1 VSEVWE
7 VLGYEG
13 TASEIAIAL
22 GESKDIEV
30 IEGPPGCGKSWLAKG
45 VGGLWEMAGGST
57 VLVEGDRRR
66 SDVALYALS
75 SAMRALPDKFPIWSL
90 LGNLAQA
97 GEGALLGTG
106 GALTKAVELLV
117 ETRGK
122 RHKGRAILLDDAEQD
137 IVAKLDS
144 LSRKGPLL
152 IVADNLHWW
161 DARSI
166 DLLGSLRDSRM
177 AEAFPFLDEMR
188 LLAVQTGE
196 RHQAA
201 ANPTARDTLLVPL
214 ETRRIDLEKVPREK
228 FGGVLAALGAEPPPA
243 EDVVRAIYE
252 LSGGH
257 LALAHQCARRIAV
270 GEAEIFLSVG
280 DEEEFVRSL
289 LSERLQNLGD
299 TGRLAVGLLEV
310 AAILGLTFDR
320 REVMCAS
327 TLEESETARLLR
339 FCRDESIL
347 EPVDDGWNFAHEHYQ
362 RYFLDLGGSDRAG
375 IHERWGSCLCLLR
388 PGDYELR
395 CINALDGD
403 SPMEA
408 ATFGVLAALQAERE
422 ARPWGELP
430 PTILDAI
437 DACSMTGVLKRL
449 VTAHRHLNEY
459 RFEVCL
465 ETLDAVTEPI
475 PQQLR
480 AERDYLRAMCLM
492 STRSESDR
500 TEGRSM
506 LRAWDGYERE
516 EPEIGI
522 RLMLLLLYGMF
533 HLLDKE
539 QAWDFDALIR
549 QRLNERASFD
559 PTALDALHT
568 LERCAGGLYET
579 DVALRKNRRA
589 AAYFGPGEG
598 QSTIRRPVEYY
609 RSLVNLG
616 ASLINNGDF
625 EKARDA
631 YCEVD
636 KLIDSYPEGVFP
648 RIDYPKMNCILAEHR
663 MEAIDPA
670 EAALR
675 QRQVVETLKIESDP
689 FYLENALAVYL
700 CLDGRHEESLEIY
713 DRLDDRLFASRSQPE
728 PSMIYLIKANRC
740 AARFV
745 AGQVVEAQ
753 EEWPRLAEA
762 ADLNAYTD
770 RAAVLRRHRLL
781 AELIAQGR
789 PVTARE
795 FDRYLI
801 DCQTSAL
808 GPLWKASGRGFE
820 MPAIEF
826 WREN

>member
-1 VSEVWE
+1 MPEVWE

-13 TASEIAIAL
+13 AASEIAVAL

-57 VLVEGDRRR
+57 VLAEGDRRR
-66 SDVALYALS
+66 SDVALYALG
-75 SAMRALPDKFPIWSL
+75 SAMRGLPDKFPLLSL
-90 LGNLAQA
+90 LGKLAQA
-97 GEGALLGTG
+97 GEAALLGTG
-106 GALTKAVELLV
+106 GAVTEAVELMV

-122 RHKGRAILLDDAEQD
+122 RRKGRAILLDDAEQD

-144 LSRKGPLL
+144 LSKKGPLL
-152 IVADNLHWW
+152 VIADNLHWW

-166 DLLGSLRDSRM
+166 DLLGSLRDPRM
-177 AEAFPFLDEMR
+177 AEAFPFLGEMR

-201 ANPTARDTLLVPL
+201 ANPAARDALLAPL
-214 ETRRIDLEKVPREK
+214 ETRHIDLEKVPQEK
-228 FGGVLAALGAEPPPA
+228 FGGVLAALGAEAPPA

-257 LALAHQCARRIAV
+257 LALARQCARRIAA
-270 GEAEIFLSVG
+270 GEAEIFLSIG
-280 DEEEFVRSL
+280 DKEEFVRSL

-299 TGRLAVGLLEV
+299 TGRLAVALLEV

-327 TLEESETARLLR
+327 TLEEPETARLLR

-347 EPVDDGWNFAHEHYQ
+347 EPADDGWNFAHEHYQ
-362 RYFLDLGGSDRAG
+362 RYFLNLGGSDRAG
-375 IHERWGSCLCLLR
+375 IHERWGDCLCFLR

-403 SPMEA
+403 SPKEA

-422 ARPWGELP
+422 SRPWGELP
-430 PTILDAI
+430 QKILDAI
-437 DACSMTGVLKRL
+437 EACSMTGVLERL
-449 VTAHRHLNEY
+449 VAAHRRLNEY
-459 RFEVCL
+459 RFDACL
-465 ETLDAVTEPI
+465 ETLDAVPEPL

-480 AERDYLRAMCLM
+480 VERDYLKAMCLM

-500 TEGRSM
+500 AEARST

-539 QAWDFDALIR
+539 QAWDLDSLIR
-549 QRLNERASFD
+549 KRLNERVSFD
-559 PTALDALHT
+559 PAALDALHT

-598 QSTIRRPVEYY
+598 RSTIRRPVEYY

-625 EKARDA
+625 EKARDV
-631 YCEVD
+631 YREVD
-636 KLIDSYPEGVFP
+636 ELIDSYPAGAFP
-648 RIDYPKMNCILAEHR
+648 RIDYPRMNRILAEHR
-663 MEAIDPA
+663 VEAIEPA
-670 EAALR
+670 EAARR
-675 QRQVVETLKIESDP
+675 QRQVVETLRVESDP
-689 FYLENALAVYL
+689 FYVENALAVYL
-700 CLDGRHEESLEIY
+700 CLDGRHEESLEIF
-713 DRLDDRLFASRSQPE
+713 DRLDDLLFVGRSQPE

-745 AGQVVEAQ
+745 AGKVAEAQ
-753 EEWPRLAEA
+753 EEWPKLVEA
-762 ADLNAYTD
+762 ADRNAYTD
-770 RAAVLRRHRLL
+770 RAAVLRRHGLL

-789 PVTARE
+789 PLTARE
-795 FDRYLI
+795 FDRYLL
-801 DCQTSAL
+801 DGQAPAL

-820 MPAIEF
+820 IPAIEF

>member
-1 VSEVWE
+1 VPEVWE
-7 VLGYEG
+7 VLGYEE
-13 TASEIAIAL
+13 TASEIAVAL
-22 GESKDIEV
+22 GESNAIEV

-45 VGGLWEMAGGST
+45 VGGMWTMAGGST

-66 SDVALYALS
+66 SDVALYALD
-75 SAMRALPDKFPIWSL
+75 SAMWSLPDKFPLWSL
-90 LGNLAQA
+90 LGKVAQA
-97 GEGALLGTG
+97 GESALLGTG
-106 GALTKAVELLV
+106 GALSEAVELLV
-117 ETRGK
+117 EK
-122 RHKGRAILLDDAEQD
+122 RSKRRKGQAILLDDAEQD

-144 LSRKGPLL
+144 LSKRGPLL
-152 IVADNLHWW
+152 IIADNLHWW

-166 DLLGSLRDSRM
+166 DLLGSLRDPRM

-188 LLAVQTGE
+188 LLAVQTSE
-196 RHQAA
+196 HQQAV
-201 ANPTARDTLLVPL
+201 ANPTARDTLLAPL

-228 FGGVLAALGAEPPPA
+228 FGGVLTALGAEAPPR

-257 LALAHQCARRIAV
+257 LALARQCAHRIAA
-270 GEAEIFLSVG
+270 GEAEIFLSIS

-289 LSERLQNLGD
+289 LSERLRNLGD

-310 AAILGLTFDR
+310 AAVLGLTFNR
-320 REVMCAS
+320 QEVMCAS
-327 TLEESETARLLR
+327 TLDEPETARLLR

-347 EPVDDGWNFAHEHYQ
+347 EPSDNGWNFAHEHYQ
-362 RYFLDLGGSDRAG
+362 RYFLNLGDSDRTG
-375 IHERWGSCLCLLR
+375 IHERWGDCLGFLR

-395 CINALDGD
+395 CVNALDGD
-403 SPMEA
+403 SPRDA

-422 ARPWGELP
+422 ARPWGKLP
-430 PTILDAI
+430 QAILEAI
-437 DACSMTGVLKRL
+437 NACSMTGLLEQL
-449 VTAHRHLNEY
+449 VTAHRQLNEY
-459 RFEVCL
+459 HFEACL
-465 ETLDAVTEPI
+465 KALDAVPEPI

-480 AERDYLRAMCLM
+480 VERDYLRAMCLM

-500 TEGRSM
+500 AEGRSI

-539 QAWDFDALIR
+539 QAWNLDSLLR
-549 QRLNERASFD
+549 QRLNERAGFD

-598 QSTIRRPVEYY
+598 RSTIRRPVEYY

-625 EKARDA
+625 EEARDV

-636 KLIDSYPEGVFP
+636 ELIESYPKGVFP
-648 RIDYPKMNCILAEHR
+648 RIDYPRMNRILAEHR
-663 MEAIDPA
+663 MKAIEPV
-670 EAALR
+670 EAARR
-675 QRQVVETLKIESDP
+675 QRQIVETHKVESDP
-689 FYLENALAVYL
+689 FYVENALAVYL
-700 CLDGRHEESLEIY
+700 CLAGCHDEALEIY
-713 DRLDDRLFASRSQPE
+713 DRLDDRLFTSRSQPE

-745 AGQVVEAQ
+745 TGKVAEAQ
-753 EEWPRLAEA
+753 EEWPQLVEA
-762 ADLNAYTD
+762 AERNAYTD
-770 RAAVLRRHRLL
+770 RAAVLRRHGLL
-781 AELIAQGR
+781 AELIAQGE

-795 FDRYLI
+795 FDRYLL
-801 DCQTSAL
+801 DGQAPAL
-808 GPLWKASGRGFE
+808 GPLWKTSGRGFE
-820 MPAIEF
+820 LPAIEF